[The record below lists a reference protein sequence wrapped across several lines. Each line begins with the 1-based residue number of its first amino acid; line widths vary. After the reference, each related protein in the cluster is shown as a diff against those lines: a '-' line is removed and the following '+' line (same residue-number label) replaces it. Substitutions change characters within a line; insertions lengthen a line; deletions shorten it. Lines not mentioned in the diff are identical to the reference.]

1 MYPLLLLELSSWSI
15 KENIGVVFQP
25 PTLGYYWKI
34 PWVSL
39 LPLSFRIFRS
49 YAKRVVIRTK
59 TLNWGKI
66 ESSFVDKSV
75 RQRQPLAATR
85 WPPCQ
90 GNPEKKRRERRSRK
104 QIAASHLYCS
114 TRISAL
120 DRTKENP
127 FPSLLWMHVYYRFR
141 HKNGRFMRKSGYWIF
156 QYISAWKWHGITATT
171 TFYYKIQKPED

>member
-1 MYPLLLLELSSWSI
+1 M
-15 KENIGVVFQP
+15 
-25 PTLGYYWKI
+25 
-34 PWVSL
+34 
-39 LPLSFRIFRS
+39 
-49 YAKRVVIRTK
+49 IRTK

-75 RQRQPLAATR
+75 RQRQPLVATR

-171 TFYYKIQKPED
+171 TFYYIIQRINSISTSAQDDADVTTSSIILLPRSQMCARAKTKEIPYPPMDHR